1 LQKALLQQ
9 EGLDNVLDRVARLE
23 SAAAI
28 VSIPTGP
35 PPKFTATMSR

>member
-1 LQKALLQQ
+1 MMSSMASR
-9 EGLDNVLDRVARLE
+9 GSE

-35 PPKFTATMSR
+35 PPNEPAISPR